1 MKKKISQNLIE
12 ETSFKFTDL
21 LKETN
26 NAAVSIHAYYHHN
39 ISLYSLSGI
48 SNSKTV
54 YCNENGYTAI
64 YDSDRFGFN
73 NPDTEWDNREFEYL
87 LLGDSFTQGACV
99 NRPNDISSV
108 LRTLSDKKVLNLGLR
123 GNGPLKEF
131 ATLKEY
137 LPKNT
142 KKILWMYFENDL
154 EGLKQEIKEN
164 FLINYIEDK
173 NFKQNLIKRQSE
185 IDEQLKMIL
194 RMKNLKR

>member
-1 MKKKISQNLIE
+1 MRESIKTYVFIILISLFLSSYSFELFLI
-12 ETSFKFTDL
+12 FKGDPGDIALINKRAEIYEKENKSKFDRRNIFQVYTDL

-87 LLGDSFTQGACV
+87 LLGDH
-99 NRPNDISSV
+99 
-108 LRTLSDKKVLNLGLR
+108 L
-123 GNGPLKEF
+123 LKEHV
-131 ATLKEY
+131 
-137 LPKNT
+137 
-142 KKILWMYFENDL
+142 
-154 EGLKQEIKEN
+154 
-164 FLINYIEDK
+164 
-173 NFKQNLIKRQSE
+173 
-185 IDEQLKMIL
+185 
-194 RMKNLKR
+194 